1 MSMSP
6 FRRRPGFAMA
16 RRRRRVRAAAVVVVL
31 LIVVA
36 LAASLATRARAE
48 GAAAELRLSKSAG
61 PPGSPVV
68 VSGRGYQALE
78 TVDVHE
84 DTTLWATVQA
94 DATGAFSLHTKICS
108 CFGPATIQV
117 KGTGESSGLSAQ
129 APFTIT
135 TPWPQFR
142 MTPDHTGDNRFENVI
157 STFSAS
163 AMLELWSGPTNNF
176 FSYSTA
182 VVSGGDAYV
191 GSGDQNLYV
200 FDAFGCGQQTVC
212 PALWT
217 GATGGYI
224 DSTPAVGSN
233 LVLVASTDAKL
244 YAFPAQGCGQATCQ
258 PVWTATTGFAI
269 HASPTVAGKFV
280 YLVSGDGL
288 LHVYRAAG
296 CGSSTCQDVWT
307 GTLNGLIPTGSS
319 AAVSGGMVF
328 VGAGDSVLAFDSR
341 GCGQAQCS
349 PLWATPTG
357 GNVFSSPA
365 VAAGV
370 VYAGSEDHSL
380 YALDAATGAVLWT
393 APTGDVIEA
402 SPAVRNGLVYV
413 GSFDGGVYAFH
424 ANGCGQATCSPVWD
438 YGTQGPIFSSPAV
451 ANDVLF

>member
-6 FRRRPGFAMA
+6 FRRRPVFAMA

-78 TVDVHE
+78 TVDVYE

-176 FSYSTA
+176 FSYSSA

-224 DSTPAVGSN
+224 DSTPAVASN

-258 PVWTATTGFAI
+258 PVWTATGENYA
-269 HASPTVAGKFV
+269 
-280 YLVSGDGL
+280 D
-288 LHVYRAAG
+288 
-296 CGSSTCQDVWT
+296 
-307 GTLNGLIPTGSS
+307 
-319 AAVSGGMVF
+319 
-328 VGAGDSVLAFDSR
+328 
-341 GCGQAQCS
+341 
-349 PLWATPTG
+349 ATP
-357 GNVFSSPA
+357 A
-365 VAAGV
+365 IARGV
-370 VYAGSEDHSL
+370 VYM
-380 YALDAATGAVLWT
+380 TG
-393 APTGDVIEA
+393 GDGTLFA
-402 SPAVRNGLVYV
+402 Y
-413 GSFDGGVYAFH
+413 D
-424 ANGCGQATCSPVWD
+424 ANGCGQASGQPLWTGFAPGTQAAYVSPLVVAGGVVYTTKNNAHVYAFRAAGCQQATCSPLWSAQTEGQIVSAGPVIVNGRLYVGSEKAAAPTD
-438 YGTQGPIFSSPAV
+438 QGRLYV
-451 ANDVLF
+451 YTLNGQ